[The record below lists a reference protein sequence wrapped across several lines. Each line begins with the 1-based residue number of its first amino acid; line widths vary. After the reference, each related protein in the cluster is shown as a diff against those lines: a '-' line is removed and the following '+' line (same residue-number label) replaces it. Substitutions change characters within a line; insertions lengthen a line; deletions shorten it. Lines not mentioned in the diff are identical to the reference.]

1 MKNFLFFITLFL
13 FFIQNVVAQTWS
25 NVSFTVV
32 ERHCPTVPTG
42 SEIYISQIYDH
53 KTGSFGVIQIY
64 NPTDRVINLNNYTY
78 RRRGDYNPSPPK
90 PWTTNIALIGLLQP
104 YSIYLIGVGVTST
117 SPIICNNP
125 NYDLTLNGSHGIND
139 DDQIQLL
146 KNGVVIDELRV
157 DKTGTSMIRRPTAI
171 APKSVYTASD
181 WYTGEPNCVTVGTPP
196 LLDILKVE
204 RNITLPDYSLCKLPA
219 RIKLTLG
226 GGSGVY
232 QISND
237 NGATYKPFINP
248 WWTDI
253 STSGDNTLFIQD
265 KKNTGCYI
273 KFKFDVVQNLLP
285 KIAPIEMN

>member
-1 MKNFLFFITLFL
+1 MKGILFFITLFF
-13 FFIQNVVAQTWS
+13 FFIQHAAAQTWS

-32 ERHCPTVPTG
+32 ERRCPTVPTG

-90 PWTTNIALIGLLQP
+90 PRTTNIALTGLLQP

-125 NYDLTLNGSHGIND
+125 NYDLILNGSHGIND

-157 DKTGTSMIRRPTAI
+157 YS
-171 APKSVYTASD
+171 
-181 WYTGEPNCVTVGTPP
+181 
-196 LLDILKVE
+196 
-204 RNITLPDYSLCKLPA
+204 SLC
-219 RIKLTLG
+219 
-226 GGSGVY
+226 
-232 QISND
+232 
-237 NGATYKPFINP
+237 
-248 WWTDI
+248 
-253 STSGDNTLFIQD
+253 
-265 KKNTGCYI
+265 
-273 KFKFDVVQNLLP
+273 
-285 KIAPIEMN
+285 